1 LVEATDSHE
10 MIYVKMQLNRL
21 FGTVFLY
28 SAINICTMNQSFI
41 LTKVAS
47 GLSWS
52 IEQRKVLLLSGS
64 ILSISILVYAAF
76 KQRKK
81 NRSAHY
87 NSLQK
92 IKQYRINLEKASKNK
107 AQKKGP
113 VY

>member
-1 LVEATDSHE
+1 
-10 MIYVKMQLNRL
+10 
-21 FGTVFLY
+21 
-28 SAINICTMNQSFI
+28 MNQSFI
-41 LTKVAS
+41 LTKMAA
-47 GLSWS
+47 GLSLFTQ
-52 IEQRKVLLLSGS
+52 QRRFFLLAGS
-64 ILSISILVYAAF
+64 ILAICFLVYAAF
-76 KQRKK
+76 KQHKK